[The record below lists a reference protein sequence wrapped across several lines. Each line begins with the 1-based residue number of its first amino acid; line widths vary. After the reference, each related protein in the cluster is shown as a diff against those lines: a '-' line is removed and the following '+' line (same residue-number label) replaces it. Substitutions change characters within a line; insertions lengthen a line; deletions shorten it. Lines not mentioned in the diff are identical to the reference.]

1 MIDVNE
7 MRRKFPAKDAGKA
20 RRKNAAIK
28 QIARDYEMKKAE
40 LNGLKAPALKK
51 GPVFY
56 VVMLLGLMLLASL
69 IMSVTGKGG
78 RAPISRAHV
87 NARKS
92 LKALAL
98 ALGRYRYHTGSY
110 PASLDDLASTRI
122 VKAGWNGPYVK
133 QIVDDPWGQPYVYV
147 PDASGGAPTLYSRGP
162 DKRGGT
168 TDDIMVDASLFDE
181 PFRDT
186 SWTKDWMPYQLRGI
200 VVAPDEA
207 TRQAVR
213 AQVTNCLAATSRADA
228 EARARHAAF
237 LEKTVSLAELEEAV
251 RRITTP
257 PPRPVQILTAWTRE
271 DEDPPPVV
279 EVACAVEGDAA
290 ELFVNGVSAG
300 KAPVLEGRATWSVTY
315 EPGEIKVIGYRDTH
329 PFGEDA
335 VSTAAAPVAV
345 RLKLL
350 ASTLGD
356 DEIGYAWAD
365 LVDDAGTPYPGKE
378 DEAVVFS
385 LAGPGEIVLTA
396 PRAVAFRRTQGSGGA
411 LQLTA
416 QRTGLR
422 PASTSIPWRSR

>member
-110 PASLDDLASTRI
+110 PASLDALASTRI

-162 DKRGGT
+162 D
-168 TDDIMVDASLFDE
+168 MVDASLFDE

-237 LEKTVSLAELEEAV
+237 LEKTAKEDVE
-251 RRITTP
+251 RRKA
-257 PPRPVQILTAWTRE
+257 RPAHHH
-271 DEDPPPVV
+271 
-279 EVACAVEGDAA
+279 A
-290 ELFVNGVSAG
+290 
-300 KAPVLEGRATWSVTY
+300 
-315 EPGEIKVIGYRDTH
+315 
-329 PFGEDA
+329 
-335 VSTAAAPVAV
+335 AAAP
-345 RLKLL
+345 RPNPDGL
-350 ASTLGD
+350 
-356 DEIGYAWAD
+356 
-365 LVDDAGTPYPGKE
+365 DA
-378 DEAVVFS
+378 
-385 LAGPGEIVLTA
+385 
-396 PRAVAFRRTQGSGGA
+396 RR
-411 LQLTA
+411 
-416 QRTGLR
+416 RR
-422 PASTSIPWRSR
+422 PAACRRGRVRRRRRRGGTFRKRRLGRQSACPGRTRHMVRHLRARRNQGDRLSRHAPLRRRRRFHGRRAGRRPAETSRLDARRRRDRLRVGGPCR